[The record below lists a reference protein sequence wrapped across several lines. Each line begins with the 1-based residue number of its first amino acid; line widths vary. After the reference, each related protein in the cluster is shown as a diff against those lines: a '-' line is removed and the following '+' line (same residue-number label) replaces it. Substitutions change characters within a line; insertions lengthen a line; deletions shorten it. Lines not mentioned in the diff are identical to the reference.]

1 MRKSSENYRI
11 YEAIHPISDSDQTV
25 VDYLDTLDLT
35 IDFFDEKLF
44 LIVDTAESDGLLTYS

>member
-35 IDFFDEKLF
+35 NARVF
-44 LIVDTAESDGLLTYS
+44 LRSEQNLPLCGY